1 MNRLEVR
8 QLVVVGV
15 DAHAEE
21 QARVPP
27 VHDLVVAELGEVG
40 LVFLVAGCDEAV
52 DLCGNGI
59 SEMGGEE
66 GGGRGGRGEGGRRT
80 REGRTDFAFQF
91 DFLFVL
97 EGGCC

>member
-40 LVFLVAGCDEAV
+40 LVFLVAGRDEAV
-52 DLCGNGI
+52 DLCFGETRVSGRWGGGNG
-59 SEMGGEE
+59 GGGRGREEE
-66 GGGRGGRGEGGRRT
+66 GGG
-80 REGRTDFAFQF
+80 GRTSPLSLIFSSSW
-91 DFLFVL
+91 
-97 EGGCC
+97 